1 MIKFFRRIRQDLLS
15 EGKTSKYFKYAIG
28 EIILVMIGILLA
40 VQVNNWNI
48 DRANSILEQ
57 KYLNNVKLDLQK
69 DLASLDYQLNFRR
82 KKYLGIEKLITQ
94 IKGAPIDDLAELSY
108 NVFNSLMEDRF
119 TPINTTYTE
128 LASSGNLNLISNDSI
143 KTLLLELQGLYKH
156 NNFAIEHELY
166 DYREYIS
173 KPIFKFTNTDQLF
186 PVYFG
191 EKSIEEQ
198 EITKETFKELFN
210 SPEYKNGLT
219 VTNSITKDFIEIYET
234 IQSKSKRIIELINL
248 ELKR

>member
-1 MIKFFRRIRQDLLS
+1 
-15 EGKTSKYFKYAIG
+15 
-28 EIILVMIGILLA
+28 
-40 VQVNNWNI
+40 
-48 DRANSILEQ
+48 
-57 KYLNNVKLDLQK
+57 
-69 DLASLDYQLNFRR
+69 
-82 KKYLGIEKLITQ
+82 
-94 IKGAPIDDLAELSY
+94 
-108 NVFNSLMEDRF
+108 MEDRF

-156 NNFAIEHELY
+156 NNFGIEHELY

-173 KPIFKFTNTDQLF
+173 KPIFKFTNTDRLF
-186 PVYFG
+186 PVYLG
-191 EKSIEEQ
+191 EKSVEEQ

-210 SPEYKNGLT
+210 SPEYKNGLY
-219 VTNSITKDFIEIYET
+219 VTNSITKDFIDLYET